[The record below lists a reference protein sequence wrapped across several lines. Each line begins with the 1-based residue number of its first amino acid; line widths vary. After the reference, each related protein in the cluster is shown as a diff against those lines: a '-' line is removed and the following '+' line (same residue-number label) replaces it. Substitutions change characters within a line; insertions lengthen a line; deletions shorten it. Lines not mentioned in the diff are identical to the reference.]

1 MVSWSGHII
10 PFIVTVIIW
19 FMATG
24 IIAWADNRGRATFRR
39 SVMIGGFAGILGL
52 VAILLSA
59 FSVSVAAVYTAFIGA
74 LMVWGWHEI
83 GFLTGAAAGPRRTPC
98 APGTRGLD
106 RFVQASATVLHHE
119 VALALTALMLISLSW
134 NAPNQIGVTVFVLLF
149 GLRLSSKINLF
160 VGVPNSTTE
169 MLPAHLDY
177 LKSYFG
183 ANRLTALL
191 AGSILAILALAGWF
205 ASLAIAAAQ
214 GSPEMVGASLLTA
227 LCLLGALEH
236 VFLALPFRDGMLW
249 GWALPKRGIGQE
261 NPAQL
266 AARSHNNPAQLAA
279 GAQNT
284 QNQTTAFKIGESTH
298 GL

>member
-1 MVSWSGHII
+1 MVSWSGHIV
-10 PFIVTVIIW
+10 PFIVTVLIW

-39 SVMIGGFAGILGL
+39 SVMIGGVGAILGL
-52 VAILLSA
+52 VAILLTA
-59 FSVSVAAVYTAFIGA
+59 FNVTVAAVYIAFVGA

-98 APGTRGLD
+98 PPDAKGFD
-106 RFVQASATVLHHE
+106 RFIQASATVIHHE

-134 NAPNQIGVTVFVLLF
+134 NAPNQIGATVFVLLF

-183 ANRLTALL
+183 ANRMTALL
-191 AGSILAILALAGWF
+191 VVSIVGIVALAGWF
-205 ASLAIAAAQ
+205 ASLAIAAAP
-214 GSPEMVGASLLTA
+214 GSPEMIGASLLTA

-249 GWALPKRGIGQE
+249 GWALPRRG
-261 NPAQL
+261 
-266 AARSHNNPAQLAA
+266 SNNESLTKTSGGLGRQK
-279 GAQNT
+279 QS
-284 QNQTTAFKIGESTH
+284 TAFKIGESTH